1 MGPDGLVLGG
11 MTSGSEGLW
20 NDQFWFELRLND
32 SPPVIRYWGD
42 KVIWR
47 DDCGT

>member
-1 MGPDGLVLGG
+1 
-11 MTSGSEGLW
+11 MTTGSEEVW

-32 SPPVIRYWGD
+32 HPPVIRYWGD

-47 DDCGT
+47 EDRAA